1 MCNTCNTGFNG
12 RSSNGCGCCCVGAS
26 LLSALFGCGNCYNSC
41 GSNWGSQR
49 VCRDSCGNLRIQQR
63 SSNSCCSNGTWNSSN
78 CGCYSSGTWNNSSYG
93 CCSNGISSSVVS
105 NGSSCCHSCA
115 CGSNTAETFPI
126 SGDGYYARQ
135 YGLTNRSGNSCCS
148 LLSSYNV

>member
-12 RSSNGCGCCCVGAS
+12 RCSNGCGCCCVGAS
-26 LLSALFGCGNCYNSC
+26 LLSALFGCGNCCNSC

-49 VCRDSCGNLRIQQR
+49 VCRDCCGNLRIQQR
-63 SSNSCCSNGTWNSSN
+63 ALNCCG
-78 CGCYSSGTWNNSSYG
+78 YSGTWNNSSYG

-105 NGSSCCHSCA
+105 NGSSCCHSCG
-115 CGSNTAETFPI
+115 CGSNTAQTFPI

-135 YGLTNRSGNSCCS
+135 YGLTNRGGNSCCS